1 MGEQMK
7 RVIGCAVLLMIGSG
21 AAWAQAGFGGVSGTV
36 TDATQAVVR
45 DAAVTLSGANGE
57 NRATKTDGS
66 GDYLFTALPVGG
78 GYTVTV
84 SAKGFETAKVTGL
97 STTVGSV
104 LTQNV
109 VLKVGSESQ
118 TVEVSAASVEQVQ
131 VDSSA
136 VSQLIDS
143 TVFEASPL
151 EVRTQNS
158 FIYLVAGAANSVDTG
173 RGAAMDGARSGTGNF
188 LLEGV
193 DNNDQGQGGGGYTY
207 LVGGAVASISPDAI
221 QEYRVI
227 THNPPAEYG
236 RAGGFTTD
244 TVLKSGTNRFHGSLY
259 EYNRIQALAAEN
271 WFSNYYGTRDHLVR
285 NQFGGSV
292 GGPIFH
298 DKTFF
303 FATVEI
309 HHARQG
315 QPVVGTVTTQAF
327 LNFVN
332 TGTFETFQESNK
344 GGLCYVAT
352 GAFCPGGFSDSH
364 TLGPVFKSLLAAEPE
379 AFPLGTQNATN
390 VADGLYT
397 CPAALGC
404 FGVTYPVPVYATVG
418 ETQSIPT
425 NQNRASMKIDH
436 KLTEKDQ
443 LGFAYVLDFA
453 STTKAF
459 GGGGAI
465 FGPNLEEVN
474 GAQVFAANWTRT
486 FSPTLQNLFRGGY
499 TRHVGNK
506 SSPDAPGVP
515 QLVTEDSLQAGFG
528 SSSTYP
534 QLFTENEFLYEDM
547 LTKDA
552 GKHSLTAGFRYIRT
566 RNGSSFYNDTNGA
579 LYPWDIES
587 LVTDETF
594 DDQADRAIP
603 SYISGGPYGS
613 LYWARAAVDSTTNAA
628 PNPYRGYRANEYAA
642 YMQDDWRATDKL
654 VFNLGVRWEYFG
666 PPHNFQAGYDS
677 NVFFGAFAAPTPN
690 GNPFLPNST
699 FIGAMQGA
707 TFQVVPD
714 AQHSTLWNKDTN
726 NFGPR
731 LGFSYDPTGSGKTA
745 IRGGFGIGFDRMY
758 NNIFENIRF
767 NAPRYSD
774 NSIGWV
780 TGVTAGAL
788 EQPALVNVPFTANN
802 VFASYGGLPVP
813 RQVDQRLV
821 TAYYE
826 QANLGVEHEIARGYV
841 VELNYIATL
850 GRKLIGVE
858 DANNYD
864 GRTACAS
871 LGGTQGARCKAAG
884 YPKGFTS
891 ARPNSLFT
899 TDNFRYNGFNS
910 NYNGLQ
916 ASVRKAYS
924 GGLMFLANYTYS
936 KAMDEV
942 SDFLYQK
949 TGQNGTADPTN
960 PGYDYGPA
968 DFDVK
973 HSAVVTLNY
982 VTQWRKKSLLW
993 GGWGISPIVVLQS
1006 GTPFSI
1012 VDYGGTYD
1020 PNKDGRLGDRAVY
1033 TGPGSYKSAIV
1044 KNARPSGPGY
1054 LKESQ
1059 FAPYTCPATVN
1070 LGLWCD
1076 PPMSRNAF
1084 YGPGYWNID
1093 VAVSKHF
1100 EVTENQRV
1108 IAQAAFFNALNHPN
1122 FANPVSDISQP
1133 TTVFGYSQ
1141 QINPGQST
1149 FSRVTQLSLRYEF

>member
-1 MGEQMK
+1 
-7 RVIGCAVLLMIGSG
+7 
-21 AAWAQAGFGGVSGTV
+21 
-36 TDATQAVVR
+36 
-45 DAAVTLSGANGE
+45 
-57 NRATKTDGS
+57 
-66 GDYLFTALPVGG
+66 
-78 GYTVTV
+78 
-84 SAKGFETAKVTGL
+84 
-97 STTVGSV
+97 
-104 LTQNV
+104 
-109 VLKVGSESQ
+109 
-118 TVEVSAASVEQVQ
+118 VEVSAASVEQVQ

-315 QPVVGTVTTQAF
+315 APKVGMVTTQAF

-332 TGTFETFQESNK
+332 SGAFETFQESNP
-344 GGLCYVAT
+344 GGLCMIAN
-352 GAFCPGGFSDSH
+352 GAACPGAFSDSH

-390 VADGLYT
+390 VAQGAYT
-397 CPAALGC
+397 CPVALGC
-404 FGVTYPVPVYATVG
+404 FGVTYPMPVYATVG

-425 NQNRASMKIDH
+425 DQERASMKIDH

-453 STTKAF
+453 NTTTAF
-459 GGGGAI
+459 GGGGSL
-465 FGPNLEEVN
+465 FGPNLAINN
-474 GAQVFAANWTRT
+474 GAQVFAANWTHT

-506 SSPDAPGVP
+506 NSPDAPGVP
-515 QLVTEDSLQAGFG
+515 QIVTAVDPLQAGFG
-528 SSSTYP
+528 SNLSYP

-547 LTKDA
+547 LTKEA
-552 GKHSLTAGFRYIRT
+552 GKHSLTAGFRYLRT
-566 RNGSSFYNDTNGA
+566 RNGSSYYQATNGA

-594 DDQADRAIP
+594 DDQADRAIF
-603 SYISGGPYGS
+603 GGPVYGS
-613 LYWARAAVDSTTNAA
+613 MEMAIASIDTTTNMAA
-628 PNPYRGYRANEYAA
+628 NPYRGYRANEYAA
-642 YMQDDWRATDKL
+642 YVQDDWRATDKL
-654 VFNLGVRWEYFG
+654 TFNLGLRWEYFG

-677 NVFFGAFAAPTPN
+677 NVFFGAFATPTPN

-707 TFQVVPD
+707 TFQIVPN
-714 AQHSTLWNKDTN
+714 AHRSTLWNKDTN
-726 NFGPR
+726 NLGPR
-731 LGFSYDPTGSGKTA
+731 VGFSYDPTGRGKTA

-767 NAPRYSD
+767 NAPRYSI
-774 NSIGWV
+774 N
-780 TGVTAGAL
+780 TFGVFANGVVAGAL

-802 VFASYGGLPVP
+802 LFASYGGLPVP
-813 RQVDQRLV
+813 RHVDQRLV

-826 QANLGVEHEIARGYV
+826 QANLGVEHEIAKGYIAEV
-841 VELNYIATL
+841 NYIGTF
-850 GRKLIGVE
+850 GRKLIGIE

-864 GRTACAS
+864 GRTACS
-871 LGGTQGARCKAAG
+871 GVSGVQKARCAAAG
-884 YPKGFTS
+884 YPKGFTA
-891 ARPNSLFT
+891 ARPNSLFA

-916 ASVRKAYS
+916 ASVRKGYS
-924 GGLMFLANYTYS
+924 NGLMFLANYTYS
-936 KAMDEV
+936 KAMDEI

-1006 GTPFSI
+1006 GTPLSTI
-1012 VDYGGTYD
+1012 DTASSYD

-1033 TGPGSYKSAIV
+1033 TGPGGY
-1044 KNARPSGPGY
+1044 KNAILHNPRPGSGGY
-1054 LKESQ
+1054 LSAKQ
-1059 FAPYTCPATVN
+1059 FAPYACPATVN

-1084 YGPGYWNID
+1084 YGPGYWNVD
-1093 VAVSKHF
+1093 VAVSKRF
-1100 EVTENQRV
+1100 EVTESQRV
-1108 IAQAAFFNALNHPN
+1108 IAQAAFFNAVNHPN
-1122 FANPVSDISQP
+1122 FANPVSDINQP
-1133 TTVFGYSQ
+1133 TLFGYSQ
-1141 QINPGQST
+1141 QTNPGQST
-1149 FSRVTQLSLRYEF
+1149 GSRVTQLSLRYEF

>member
-1 MGEQMK
+1 MK
-7 RVIGCAVLLMIGSG
+7 RFLVVAVLLGVSAGS
-21 AAWAQAGFGGVSGTV
+21 ALAQAGYGGLSGTV
-36 TDATQAVVR
+36 TDATNAVIQN
-45 DAAVTLSGANGE
+45 ASVTLTGVNGE
-57 NRATKTDGS
+57 NRSSKTDDS
-66 GDYLFTALPVGG
+66 GVYLFTALPVGG

-84 SAKGFETAKVTGL
+84 SAKGFETAKVTDL
-97 STTVGSV
+97 STTVGAV
-104 LTQNV
+104 LTQNI
-109 VLKVGSESQ
+109 VLAVGSESQ
-118 TVEVSAASVEQVQ
+118 TVQVAAASVEQVQ

-136 VSQLIDS
+136 VSQLIDN

-173 RGAAMDGARSGTGNF
+173 RGAAMDGARSGAGNF

-193 DNNDQGQGGGGYTY
+193 DNNDQGQGGGGFTY
-207 LVGGAVASISPDAI
+207 LVGGALASISPDAI

-244 TVLKSGTNRFHGSLY
+244 TVLKSGTSRFHGSLF

-303 FATVEI
+303 FGTVEI
-309 HHARQG
+309 HRARQG
-315 QPVVGTVTTQAF
+315 QPKVGTVATQAF
-327 LNFVN
+327 LDFVN
-332 TGTFETFQESNK
+332 TGAFETFQESNAA
-344 GGLCYVAT
+344 GLCMVAN
-352 GAFCPGGFSDSH
+352 GAACPGKFNDAH

-390 VADGLYT
+390 VANGLYT
-397 CPAALGC
+397 GGGG
-404 FGVTYPVPVYATVG
+404 FGLVYPVPVYATVG

-425 NQNRASMKIDH
+425 NQERASMKIDH

-443 LGFAYVLDFA
+443 LAFAYVLDFA
-453 STTKAF
+453 STTTAF
-459 GGGGAI
+459 GGGGAV
-465 FGPNLEEVN
+465 FGPNLATNN

-486 FSPTLQNLFRGGY
+486 FSPTLQNLFRAGY
-499 TRHVGNK
+499 TRHVGNH
-506 SSPDAPGVP
+506 SAPDAPGVP
-515 QLVTEDSLQAGFG
+515 QIVAEDSLQSGFG
-528 SSSTYP
+528 SGSNYP
-534 QLFTENEFLYEDM
+534 QLFTENEFLYEDA
-547 LTKDA
+547 LTKDT
-552 GKHSLTAGFRYIRT
+552 GKHSLTVGFRYLRT
-566 RNGSSFYNDTNGA
+566 RNGSSFYSDTDGA

-594 DDQADRAIP
+594 DDQADRVIP
-603 SYISGGPYGS
+603 AYITGGPYGS
-613 LYWARAAVDSTTNAA
+613 LYSARASVDSTTNAA

-642 YMQDDWRATDKL
+642 YVQDDWRATDKL
-654 VFNLGVRWEYFG
+654 VFNIGLRWDYFG

-690 GNPFLPNST
+690 GNPFLPYST

-707 TFQVVPD
+707 TFQIVPN
-714 AQHSTLWNKDTN
+714 AHHSTLWNRDTN
-726 NFGPR
+726 NFAPR
-731 LGFSYDPTGSGKTA
+731 IGFSYDPTGRGKTA

-774 NSIGWV
+774 NAIGWLA
-780 TGVTAGAL
+780 GVTAGAL

-802 VFASYGGLPVP
+802 LFASYGGLPVP
-813 RQVDQRLV
+813 RHVDQRLV

-826 QANLGVEHEIARGYV
+826 QVNFGVEHEIAKGYV
-841 VELNYIATL
+841 AEVNYVGTL
-850 GRKLIGVE
+850 GRKLVGVE

-871 LGGTQGARCKAAG
+871 PSGLQKTRCTAAG

-916 ASVRKAYS
+916 VSVRKGYS
-924 GGLMFLANYTYS
+924 NGLMFLANYTYS
-936 KAMDEV
+936 KAMDEI

-949 TGQNGTADPTN
+949 SGQNGTADPTN

-968 DFDVK
+968 DFDAK

-993 GGWGISPIVVLQS
+993 GGWGISPIITIQS

-1012 VDYGGTYD
+1012 VDSSGSYD
-1020 PNKDGRLGDRAVY
+1020 PNRDGRLLDRAVY
-1033 TGPGSYKSAIV
+1033 TGTGGYKSAI
-1044 KNARPSGPGY
+1044 NHNTRPSGPGY
-1054 LKESQ
+1054 LKTSQ
-1059 FAPYTCPATVN
+1059 FAPYVCPATVN
-1070 LGLWCD
+1070 MGLWCD

-1093 VAVSKHF
+1093 VAVSKRF
-1100 EVTENQRV
+1100 EITESQHL
-1108 IAQAAFFNALNHPN
+1108 IAQVAFFNALNHPN
-1122 FANPVSDISQP
+1122 FANPVSDINQP
-1133 TTVFGYSQ
+1133 SAFGYSQ
-1141 QINPGQST
+1141 AINPGQST
-1149 FSRVTQLSLRYEF
+1149 GYRVTQLSLRYEF